1 MHCVVTEPPNTP
13 LWSHDLDEMRRQV
26 CLREREWRR
35 NRTDDRRLCYTLLCE
50 EYCRLLAS
58 TKAAFYSRDIESASN
73 DNRAMFR
80 IANHLLV
87 RKCGSF
93 LPHDSGGPTA
103 VVNRF
108 THHFVDKLSLI
119 RSEIQSTPAGGD
131 NTQACIATSF
141 LLSFQPATL
150 SDVMALINS
159 GKTKSSNINPLPIA
173 LLKANTAALAPFFVN
188 LINMSYTCCTVP
200 ARLKHAVVKLLL
212 KRPGLPT
219 DNFSNYRPISNLPY
233 ASKLLEPHVSPQL
246 RLRL

>member
-1 MHCVVTEPPNTP
+1 MTAVFVIRC
-13 LWSHDLDEMRRQV
+13 
-26 CLREREWRR
+26 
-35 NRTDDRRLCYTLLCE
+35 CE
-50 EYCRLLAS
+50 KSRLLAS
-58 TKAAFYSRDIESASN
+58 TKAAFYRRDIESASN

-80 IANHLLV
+80 IVNHLLV

-119 RSEIQSTPAGGD
+119 RREIQSTPAGGD
-131 NTQACIATSF
+131 NTKACIVTSF

-159 GKTKSSNINPLPIA
+159 GKTKSYNIDPLPIA
-173 LLKANTAALAPFFVN
+173 LLKANTAASASFFLN
-188 LINMSYTCCTVP
+188 MINMSYTCCTVP
-200 ARLKHAVVKLLL
+200 ARLKHAVVTPLL

-219 DNFSNYRPISNLPY
+219 DNSSI
-233 ASKLLEPHVSPQL
+233 
-246 RLRL
+246 